1 MSTKRIRLLSSMSFC
16 LVLCGLVAGCAE
28 SSESPEV
35 LVERGHLMESRGKFQ
50 EAIDAYTKALAQRPN
65 NATTYYDRG
74 VAYGRLNSWKEATD
88 DYSRS
93 IEHDPGMARAYN
105 NRATAYAEQHQYQKA
120 IADFTKAISLDP
132 RGALTYRNRGLAY
145 HDLGQVNQAIE
156 DYTVAIRLDPSVFD
170 GLFERG
176 NAYLDTGDYKKA
188 VADFDRAIA
197 IDPTHATAW
206 LNRGEAYRRLGDSK
220 RAEEDTAK
228 ARQLEPGIVA
238 AASPSQP
245 PKQLVA
251 TAESKVSRPDS
262 AARRERALQVAKDY
276 LQSKGFRV
284 ESPPAL
290 TSFDLFCSKDS
301 QHFRVEIQVPAEGQT
316 ALRFTREQIEAA
328 IRTDQPTA
336 LLVVG
341 KLAAPASPDLPYT
354 GGTVVEFVENWK
366 PVQQKLVPVVFEYS
380 LH

>member
-1 MSTKRIRLLSSMSFC
+1 MSTKRIRLLSSISFC
-16 LVLCGLVAGCAE
+16 LVLCGMIAGCAE

-35 LVERGHLMESRGKFQ
+35 LIERGHLMESRGKFQ
-50 EAIDAYTKALAQRPN
+50 EAIDAYTRALAQRPN
-65 NATTYYDRG
+65 SATTYYDRG

-88 DYSRS
+88 DYSRA

-105 NRATAYAEQHQYQKA
+105 NRATAYAEQHQYQQA

-132 RGALTYRNRGLAY
+132 RGGLTYRNRGLAY
-145 HDLGQVNQAIE
+145 HDLGQLNQAIE
-156 DYTVAIRLDPSVFD
+156 DYTVAIRLDPSVFE
-170 GLFERG
+170 GPFERG

-220 RAEEDTAK
+220 RADEDTAK

-238 AASPSQP
+238 TTNPSPP

-251 TAESKVSRPDS
+251 TAESKVTRTDS
-262 AARRERALQVAKDY
+262 EARRERALQVAKDF
-276 LQSKGFRV
+276 LQSKGCHV
-284 ESPPAL
+284 ESPPAPA
-290 TSFDLFCSKDS
+290 SFDLMCSKGS
-301 QHFRVEIQVPAEGQT
+301 QHFRVEIQVPVEGQA

-328 IRTDQPTA
+328 SRTDQPTA
-336 LLVVG
+336 LLIVG
-341 KLAAPASPDLPYT
+341 KLAAPAAFDQPYT
-354 GGTVVEFVENWK
+354 GGAVVEFVENWK
-366 PVQQKLVPVVFEYS
+366 PVQQKLVPVVFEYP

>member
-1 MSTKRIRLLSSMSFC
+1 MSFC
-16 LVLCGLVAGCAE
+16 LVLCGMVAGCAE

-35 LVERGHLMESRGKFQ
+35 LVERGHLMESRGSFH
-50 EAIDAYTKALAQRPN
+50 EAIDAYTKALAHRPN
-65 NATTYYDRG
+65 SATTYYDRG

-88 DYSRS
+88 DYSRA

-105 NRATAYAEQHQYQKA
+105 NRATAYAEQRQYQKA
-120 IADFTKAISLDP
+120 INDFSKAISLDP

-145 HDLGQVNQAIE
+145 HDLGQFNQAIE
-156 DYTVAIRLDPSVFD
+156 DYTVAIRLDPSVFE

-176 NAYLDTGDYKKA
+176 NAYLDTGEYKKA
-188 VADFDRAIA
+188 VADFDRAIT

-262 AARRERALQVAKDY
+262 AARRERALQVAKDF
-276 LQSKGFRV
+276 LESKGFRA
-284 ESPPAL
+284 ESPPAPA
-290 TSFDLFCSKDS
+290 SFDLLCSKDS
-301 QHFRVEIQVPAEGQT
+301 QHFRVEIQLPTEGQT

-328 IRTDQPTA
+328 TRTDQPTA

-341 KLAAPASPDLPYT
+341 KLAAPASSDQPYT

-366 PVQQKLVPVVFEYS
+366 PVQQKLVPVVFEYP